1 MIQASEIQWDI
12 QQEKKSGN
20 RTSHSFE
27 NNKFSVINRDVNE
40 PSLGV
45 LNVQT

>member
-1 MIQASEIQWDI
+1 MEIVPL
-12 QQEKKSGN
+12 N
-20 RTSHSFE
+20 SFE
-27 NNKFSVINRDVNE
+27 NNTFSVINRDVNE